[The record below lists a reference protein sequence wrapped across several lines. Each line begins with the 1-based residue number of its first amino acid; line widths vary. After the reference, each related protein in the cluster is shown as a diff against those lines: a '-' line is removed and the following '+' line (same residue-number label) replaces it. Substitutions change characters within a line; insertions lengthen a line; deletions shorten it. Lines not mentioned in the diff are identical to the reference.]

1 MTELTKES
9 MKEYEEMQQR
19 LMDEFINN
27 ISPWIDWVGMSGFE
41 EKMARS
47 AVRSLISLSYYEG
60 TMNGIRVMQQNMKEF
75 HDDACVTVEVARI

>member
-1 MTELTKES
+1 MTELTEES

-27 ISPWIDWVGMSGFE
+27 ISPWIDWSGMSGFE
-41 EKMARS
+41 ETMARS

-60 TMNGIRVMQQNMKEF
+60 TMNGIRVMQKNMKEF
-75 HDDACVTVEVARI
+75 QDDAAREV

>member
-9 MKEYEEMQQR
+9 MQEYEEMQQR

-60 TMNGIRVMQQNMKEF
+60 TMNGIRVMQESMKEF
-75 HDDACVTVEVARI
+75 QDDAARDI

>member
-1 MTELTKES
+1 MTNES
-9 MKEYEEMQQR
+9 MKEYEEIQQR

-41 EKMARS
+41 ERMARS

-60 TMNGIRVMQQNMKEF
+60 TMNGIRVMQENMKEF
-75 HDDACVTVEVARI
+75 QGDAMRDI

>member
-1 MTELTKES
+1 MTNES
-9 MKEYEEMQQR
+9 MKEYEEIQQR

-27 ISPWIDWVGMSGFE
+27 ISPWIDWVGMSGLE
-41 EKMARS
+41 ETMARS

-75 HDDACVTVEVARI
+75 QDDAMRDR

>member
-1 MTELTKES
+1 MTELTEES
-9 MKEYEEMQQR
+9 MQEYEKIQQR

-41 EKMARS
+41 ETMARS

-60 TMNGIRVMQQNMKEF
+60 TMNGIRVMPQNMKEF
-75 HDDACVTVEVARI
+75 QDDAARDI

>member
-1 MTELTKES
+1 MTNES
-9 MKEYEEMQQR
+9 MNEYEEMQQR
-19 LMDEFINN
+19 LMDEFIAN

-60 TMNGIRVMQQNMKEF
+60 TMNGIRVMQENMKEF
-75 HDDACVTVEVARI
+75 HDDAMRDI

>member
-1 MTELTKES
+1 MAELTEESMTE
-9 MKEYEEMQQR
+9 YEKMQQR

-47 AVRSLISLSYYEG
+47 AVRRLISLSYYEG
-60 TMNGIRVMQQNMKEF
+60 TMNGIRVMQENMKEF
-75 HDDACVTVEVARI
+75 HDDAARDI

>member
-1 MTELTKES
+1 MTNES
-9 MKEYEEMQQR
+9 IKEYEEMQQR
-19 LMDEFINN
+19 LMDEFIAN

-60 TMNGIRVMQQNMKEF
+60 TMNGIRVMQENMKEF
-75 HDDACVTVEVARI
+75 QDDAARDI

>member
-1 MTELTKES
+1 MTNES
-9 MKEYEEMQQR
+9 MTEYEEMQQR

-41 EKMARS
+41 ESMARS

-60 TMNGIRVMQQNMKEF
+60 TMNGIRVMQENMKEF
-75 HDDACVTVEVARI
+75 HDDAARDR

>member
-1 MTELTKES
+1 MTNES
-9 MKEYEEMQQR
+9 MTEYEEMQQR

-41 EKMARS
+41 ESMARS

-60 TMNGIRVMQQNMKEF
+60 TMNGIRVMHQNMKEF
-75 HDDACVTVEVARI
+75 QDGAAREA

>member
-1 MTELTKES
+1 MTNES

-19 LMDEFINN
+19 LMDEFIAS

-60 TMNGIRVMQQNMKEF
+60 TMNGIRVMQENMKEF
-75 HDDACVTVEVARI
+75 QDDAMRDI

>member
-1 MTELTKES
+1 MTNES
-9 MKEYEEMQQR
+9 MKEYEEIQQR
-19 LMDEFINN
+19 LMDEFIHN

-60 TMNGIRVMQQNMKEF
+60 TMNGIRVMQENMKEF
-75 HDDACVTVEVARI
+75 QDDAARDI

>member
-1 MTELTKES
+1 MTNES
-9 MKEYEEMQQR
+9 MKEYEKIQQR

-41 EKMARS
+41 ETMARS

-60 TMNGIRVMQQNMKEF
+60 TMNGIRVMQENMKEF
-75 HDDACVTVEVARI
+75 QDDAARDI

>member
-9 MKEYEEMQQR
+9 MKEYEEIQQR

-27 ISPWIDWVGMSGFE
+27 ISPWIDWMGMSGFE
-41 EKMARS
+41 ETMARS

-75 HDDACVTVEVARI
+75 EDDAAREV

>member
-1 MTELTKES
+1 MTELTEVS
-9 MKEYEEMQQR
+9 MKEYDEVQQR

-27 ISPWIDWVGMSGFE
+27 ISPWVKWDEISGFE
-41 EKMARS
+41 ETMARS

-75 HDDACVTVEVARI
+75 QDEAARES

>member
-1 MTELTKES
+1 MTNES

-19 LMDEFINN
+19 LMDEFIAN

-60 TMNGIRVMQQNMKEF
+60 TMNGIRVMQENMKEF
-75 HDDACVTVEVARI
+75 QDDAMRDI

>member
-1 MTELTKES
+1 MANES
-9 MKEYEEMQQR
+9 MTEYEEMQKR

-60 TMNGIRVMQQNMKEF
+60 TMNGIRVMQENMKEF
-75 HDDACVTVEVARI
+75 QDDAMRDI

>member
-1 MTELTKES
+1 MTNES
-9 MKEYEEMQQR
+9 VKDYEKIQQR

-60 TMNGIRVMQQNMKEF
+60 TMNGIRVMQENMKEF
-75 HDDACVTVEVARI
+75 HNDAMRDR

>member
-1 MTELTKES
+1 MTNES
-9 MKEYEEMQQR
+9 MKEYEEIQHR
-19 LMDEFINN
+19 LMDEFITN

-41 EKMARS
+41 ESMARS

-75 HDDACVTVEVARI
+75 HDDAARDI

>member
-1 MTELTKES
+1 MTELTEAS
-9 MKEYEEMQQR
+9 MKEYEEIQQR

-41 EKMARS
+41 ETMARS

-60 TMNGIRVMQQNMKEF
+60 TLNGIRVMQKSMKEF
-75 HDDACVTVEVARI
+75 EDDAAREV

>member
-1 MTELTKES
+1 MTELTNES
-9 MKEYEEMQQR
+9 MKEYEEMQRR
-19 LMDEFINN
+19 LMDEIINN

-41 EKMARS
+41 ESMARS

-75 HDDACVTVEVARI
+75 HDDAMRDR

>member
-1 MTELTKES
+1 MANES
-9 MKEYEEMQQR
+9 MTEYEEMQQR

-41 EKMARS
+41 ESMARS

-60 TMNGIRVMQQNMKEF
+60 TMNGIRVMQENMKEF
-75 HDDACVTVEVARI
+75 QDDAARDI

>member
-1 MTELTKES
+1 MTQLTGDS
-9 MKEYEEMQQR
+9 MKEYEEIQQR

-41 EKMARS
+41 ETMARS

-60 TMNGIRVMQQNMKEF
+60 TMNGIRVMQQNMKGF
-75 HDDACVTVEVARI
+75 QDDAMLDI

>member
-1 MTELTKES
+1 MTELTKDS
-9 MKEYEEMQQR
+9 MNEYEKIQQR

-27 ISPWIDWVGMSGFE
+27 ISPLIDWVGISGFE
-41 EKMARS
+41 ETMARS

-75 HDDACVTVEVARI
+75 HDDAMRDR

>member
-1 MTELTKES
+1 MTNES
-9 MKEYEEMQQR
+9 MTEYEEIQQR
-19 LMDEFINN
+19 LMDEFIAN

-60 TMNGIRVMQQNMKEF
+60 TMNGIRVMQENLKEF
-75 HDDACVTVEVARI
+75 HDDAARDI

>member
-1 MTELTKES
+1 MTNES
-9 MKEYEEMQQR
+9 MTEYEEMQQR

-41 EKMARS
+41 ESMVRS

-60 TMNGIRVMQQNMKEF
+60 TMNGIRVMQQNMNEF
-75 HDDACVTVEVARI
+75 HDDAMRDR

>member
-1 MTELTKES
+1 MTEES
-9 MKEYEEMQQR
+9 MTEYEEIQQR

-75 HDDACVTVEVARI
+75 HDDAAREV

>member
-1 MTELTKES
+1 MTELTEES
-9 MKEYEEMQQR
+9 MNEYEKIQQR

-60 TMNGIRVMQQNMKEF
+60 TMNGIRVMQQNMKDF
-75 HDDACVTVEVARI
+75 HDDAMRDR

>member
-1 MTELTKES
+1 MNKELEK
-9 MKEYEEMQQR
+9 YEEMQQR

-60 TMNGIRVMQQNMKEF
+60 TMNGIRVMQENMKEF
-75 HDDACVTVEVARI
+75 QDDAMRDI

>member
-1 MTELTKES
+1 MTELTEES
-9 MKEYEEMQQR
+9 MKEYEEMQQQ

-60 TMNGIRVMQQNMKEF
+60 TMNGIRVMQENMKEF
-75 HDDACVTVEVARI
+75 QDDAMRDI

>member
-1 MTELTKES
+1 MTELTEES
-9 MKEYEEMQQR
+9 MKEYDEIQQR

-27 ISPWIDWVGMSGFE
+27 ISPWIDWVDMSGFE
-41 EKMARS
+41 ETMARS

-75 HDDACVTVEVARI
+75 QDDATQ